1 MQPVYFP
8 NYRPGYRPFGA
19 AAPNND
25 RDYSDN
31 GVALAKLQY
40 QRNFNAASYLRLYGY
55 TEYSNWF
62 IGGPA
67 NAQFAN
73 FYGAEL
79 NDYELPSH
87 TFGFNANYSSQLSE
101 KHLLSLTGSYTAAQV
116 RRQFSYGFPGNTPG
130 YAFTNLVDARGNCYD
145 ATTATVASCVASKS
159 RGAFPATPP
168 GSPAAGY
175 VLPTGTAAVTAPD
188 GTSATAQ
195 WLATDAGFV
204 NTRLNKVSPAFT
216 AGALTDQWRPND
228 RLTLTLGA
236 RVENY
241 DDRLSDTTGTAARA
255 FWFNAYNNENCSSSA
270 V

>member
-1 MQPVYFP
+1 VQPVYFP

-19 AAPNND
+19 AARNND

-145 ATTATVASCVASKS
+145 ATTATVASCVASIARRVS
-159 RGAFPATPP
+159 RD
-168 GSPAAGY
+168 AARQPRGR
-175 VLPTGTAAVTAPD
+175 LRTA
-188 GTSATAQ
+188 
-195 WLATDAGFV
+195 
-204 NTRLNKVSPAFT
+204 
-216 AGALTDQWRPND
+216 D
-228 RLTLTLGA
+228 RHGRGDGA
-236 RVENY
+236 RRHVR
-241 DDRLSDTTGTAARA
+241 DR
-255 FWFNAYNNENCSSSA
+255 A
-270 V
+270 VAGNRCGLRQHAPQ